1 MIHAAD
7 DIGERGGFLM
17 LSSPALSYEATAI
30 PGRDKRGPPVSSQN
44 RKESPVFGEE
54 RACPLHNRDDVY
66 DHIKDALRGQCT
78 VTPSS
83 ALGCTEIFMQPPH
96 ISHLIFA
103 YAYTIIYA

>member
-78 VTPSS
+78 VAPS
-83 ALGCTEIFMQPPH
+83 ALVQVLGGLTGRI
-96 ISHLIFA
+96 
-103 YAYTIIYA
+103 

>member
-44 RKESPVFGEE
+44 WKESPVLGEE
-54 RACPLHNRDDVY
+54 QAYPLRNRDDVY

-78 VTPSS
+78 VAPS
-83 ALGCTEIFMQPPH
+83 ALVGRICVIHPSEGVGVMT
-96 ISHLIFA
+96 LDGKG
-103 YAYTIIYA
+103 T

>member
-54 RACPLHNRDDVY
+54 RACPLRNRDDVY

-78 VTPSS
+78 VAPS
-83 ALGCTEIFMQPPH
+83 ALVQVLGGLTGRI
-96 ISHLIFA
+96 
-103 YAYTIIYA
+103 